1 MVAESPMIYPSE
13 HPRSELCSVCQS
25 ILLRHNI
32 LMDFCRPCYVWMER
46 PTYPPRDATPSVILI
61 IVLTLVCARV
71 LDYLYNARI
80 LDYSYNANRKKL
92 FKALLLQT
100 SLRKSPKNVHKI
112 GEITFMVNSSKSETF
127 HWPRYGLKLE
137 IPSYSFI
144 NMISNDIRFIVQV
157 FASGPFILPSTDVNP
172 VSCFF
177 WIKTMKKVNKPIKV
191 YIEHCA
197 AGDIRNLNFAI
208 AHLDIKPPYTFELSN
223 ARQEFSVTNN
233 FGAIYVNDFSIFSI
247 IWKRLRGQVF
257 RYVWMLYYRRI
268 QVDIWEIDI
277 IVTKDLGPFLQRI
290 QSDYK
295 NWNNYIKPARFEF
308 DPEMKRITVQNVNQR
323 VHNWKISAKYN
334 PCHLNKRDVD
344 DSRVDTA
351 LQCLQLQIEKDGS
364 MFNQPPLEIS
374 FSGARDG
381 IRTIMIPSY
390 ELNKDVQRRRVQCE
404 EVLID
409 YPEICGQFRGARTK
423 PELVDLLDLMV
434 SKIPHKW
441 DVMGVALGV
450 PDEIME
456 STRRCTA
463 SLKGDDIEIF
473 QHVLVE
479 WVWSH
484 PEPTWEIVFKALSS
498 ELVREVNLAEEIAAK
513 LMRQEI
519 DRQNHH

>member
-1 MVAESPMIYPSE
+1 ME
-13 HPRSELCSVCQS
+13 
-25 ILLRHNI
+25 
-32 LMDFCRPCYVWMER
+32 FCKPCYVWMER
-46 PTYPPRDATPSVILI
+46 PTYPRDTVLTAPVILSLLI
-61 IVLTLVCARV
+61 IVLTFVCV
-71 LDYLYNARI
+71 WVHKYLYNA
-80 LDYSYNANRKKL
+80 NERKL
-92 FKALLLQT
+92 LNDARLLQI
-100 SLRKSPKNVHKI
+100 SLSQSPKNVHKI
-112 GEITFMVNSSKSETF
+112 GEITFMVNSSKPQTF

-137 IPSYSFI
+137 IPSYSFM

-157 FASGPFILPSTDVNP
+157 FASGSFILPSNVDP
-172 VSCFF
+172 VSCFY
-177 WIKTMKKVNKPIKV
+177 WIRTIGEVNRPIKV

-197 AGDIRNLNFAI
+197 VGDIQYIRNLNFAI
-208 AHLDIKPPYTFELSN
+208 AHFDIEPPYIFQLSN
-223 ARQEFSVTNN
+223 ARQEFSVANN

-247 IWKRLRGQVF
+247 IWKRLRGHQVF
-257 RYVWMLYYRRI
+257 RYVWMVYYRQI

-308 DPEMKRITVQNVNQR
+308 DPETKRITVQNVNQR
-323 VHNWKISAKYN
+323 VHNWKISAKYD

-351 LQCLQLQIEKDGS
+351 LQCLQLQIEKYGS

-390 ELNKDVQRRRVQCE
+390 ELNKDVQRRVQCE

-409 YPEICGQFRGARTK
+409 YPEICEQFRGARTK
-423 PELVDLLDLMV
+423 PEFVDLVNLMV

-479 WVWSH
+479 WAYSH
-484 PEPTWEIVFKALSS
+484 PEPTWKTIFKALSS
-498 ELVREVNLAEEIAAK
+498 ELVREVDLAEEIAAK

-519 DRQNHH
+519 DRQH